1 MSTKKTAPQ
10 RVDELWFEDGTLI
23 LQTGLCLFRVYKG
36 LLGARCPMFLSTISI
51 PTGEPELMEGCPVIH
66 VHDAPD
72 DVTHFLKAIHDFE

>member
-1 MSTKKTAPQ
+1 
-10 RVDELWFEDGTLI
+10 
-23 LQTGLCLFRVYKG
+23 
-36 LLGARCPMFLSTISI
+36 MFLSTISI